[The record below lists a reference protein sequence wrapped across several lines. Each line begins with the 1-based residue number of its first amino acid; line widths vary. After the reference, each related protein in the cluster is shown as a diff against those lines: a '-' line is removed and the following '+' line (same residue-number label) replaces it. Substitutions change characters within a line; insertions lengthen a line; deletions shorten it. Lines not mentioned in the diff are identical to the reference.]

1 MTIHSSHHRSL
12 YTLLSGIQDFSYV
25 IAIPEQKYA
34 IREKEGF
41 SMKNKKKLLSVLLVF
56 VMTVSVFHG
65 YAAKAADTVKVT
77 LRLEQDNQTLVTPV
91 EVTLTDEDKKDYG
104 IGLSTETLTPLH
116 ALAKYLTEKKGATTE
131 TMKNYIM
138 ASTSQYGLY
147 VTGIN
152 IDGKS
157 DGSASSDALDGVNWL
172 YAVNNTDPGVG
183 MGSYSLKNNDAVTIY
198 GLWGGG
204 TWPNNVETNYS
215 YFENNTVNTTVSSKT
230 TVSLKGV
237 GYDENY
243 SPIVKAISNATVV
256 AAKYENET
264 STATTGNAVTLAQ
277 TDDNGVATLSF
288 DKAGTY
294 VLSAYRLDS
303 DGKHSN
309 ISRPYAIVKVLA
321 AVTTPTA
328 TPTVTPTATPTVTPT
343 ATPTVTPTAT
353 PTVTPT
359 ATPTVTPTATP
370 TVTPTAT
377 PTVTPT
383 ATPTVT
389 PTATPTVTPT
399 ATPTVTPTA
408 TPAGDSLGKPVPTKT
423 PTATPTPASDDKGI
437 KKVAKTPTKVKVVV
451 KKSKKKKKSVTVSWK
466 KAANAKGYRIAL
478 SKKKNGKYKKVTDT
492 KKTKYTF
499 KKTKGTY
506 YVKLTAY
513 VVKSDKA
520 TFSKATK
527 PVKFKVK

>member
-1 MTIHSSHHRSL
+1 
-12 YTLLSGIQDFSYV
+12 
-25 IAIPEQKYA
+25 
-34 IREKEGF
+34 
-41 SMKNKKKLLSVLLVF
+41 MKNKKKLLSVLLVF

-77 LRLEQDNQTLVTPV
+77 LRLEQDNKTLVTPV
-91 EVTLTDEDKKDYG
+91 EVTLTDADKKDYG
-104 IGLSTETLTPLH
+104 IGLSTKTLTPLH

-138 ASTSQYGLY
+138 ASTSQYGLF
-147 VTGIN
+147 VNGIS
-152 IDGKS
+152 IDGNS
-157 DGSASSDALDGVNWL
+157 DGSASSDALDGVNWG

-183 MGSYSLKNNDAVTIY
+183 MSSYSLKNNDAVTIY

-215 YFENNTVNTTVSSKT
+215 YFENDTVSTTVSGKA
-230 TVSLKGV
+230 TVTLKGL
-237 GYDENY
+237 GYDKNFVA
-243 SPIVKAISNATVV
+243 SIVKPISKATVV
-256 AAKYENET
+256 AAKYENEA
-264 STATTGNAVTLAQ
+264 STATKDTAVATAQ

-309 ISRPYAIVKVLA
+309 ISRPYGIVKVLA

-328 TPTVTPTATPTVTPT
+328 APTVTPTAAPI
-343 ATPTVTPTAT
+343 
-353 PTVTPT
+353 
-359 ATPTVTPTATP
+359 
-370 TVTPTAT
+370 
-377 PTVTPT
+377 
-383 ATPTVT
+383 
-389 PTATPTVTPT
+389 VTPT

-437 KKVAKTPTKVKVVV
+437 KKVAKKPTKVKVVV

>member
-1 MTIHSSHHRSL
+1 
-12 YTLLSGIQDFSYV
+12 
-25 IAIPEQKYA
+25 
-34 IREKEGF
+34 
-41 SMKNKKKLLSVLLVF
+41 MKNKKKLLSVLLVF

-77 LRLEQDNQTLVTPV
+77 LRLEQDNKTLVTPV

-138 ASTSQYGLY
+138 ASKSQYGLY
-147 VTGIN
+147 VTGIS

-157 DGSASSDALDGVNWL
+157 DGSASSDALDGVNWG

-215 YFENNTVNTTVSSKT
+215 YFENSTLNTTVSNKT

-243 SPIVKAISNATVV
+243 TPIVKSISNATVV
-256 AAKYENET
+256 AAKYENEA
-264 STATTGNAVTLAQ
+264 STATKDTAVATAQ

-309 ISRPYAIVKVLA
+309 ISRPYRIVKVLA
-321 AVTTPTA
+321 AVTAPTA
-328 TPTVTPTATPTVTPT
+328 TPTVTPTAAPTVTPT
-343 ATPTVTPTAT
+343 T
-353 PTVTPT
+353 
-359 ATPTVTPTATP
+359 
-370 TVTPTAT
+370 
-377 PTVTPT
+377 
-383 ATPTVT
+383 
-389 PTATPTVTPT
+389 
-399 ATPTVTPTA
+399 

-437 KKVAKTPTKVKVVV
+437 KKVAKKPTKVKVVV

>member
-1 MTIHSSHHRSL
+1 
-12 YTLLSGIQDFSYV
+12 
-25 IAIPEQKYA
+25 
-34 IREKEGF
+34 
-41 SMKNKKKLLSVLLVF
+41 MKNKKKLLSVLLVF
-56 VMTVSVFHG
+56 VMTISVFHG

-77 LRLEQDNQTLVTPV
+77 LRLEQDNKTLVTPV

-131 TMKNYIM
+131 TMKNYIT
-138 ASTSQYGLY
+138 ASKSQYGLY
-147 VTGIN
+147 VTGIS

-157 DGSASSDALDGVNWL
+157 DGSASSDALDGVNWG

-215 YFENNTVNTTVSSKT
+215 YFENSTVNTTVSNKT

-243 SPIVKAISNATVV
+243 NPIVKSISNATVV
-256 AAKYENET
+256 AAKYENEA
-264 STATTGNAVTLAQ
+264 STATTGNAVSLVQ
-277 TDDNGVATLSF
+277 TDENGTATLSF

-321 AVTTPTA
+321 AVTAPTATPTA
-328 TPTVTPTATPTVTPT
+328 TPTAAPTATPTATPV
-343 ATPTVTPTAT
+343 PTVTPA
-353 PTVTPT
+353 P
-359 ATPTVTPTATP
+359 
-370 TVTPTAT
+370 
-377 PTVTPT
+377 
-383 ATPTVT
+383 
-389 PTATPTVTPT
+389 
-399 ATPTVTPTA
+399 
-408 TPAGDSLGKPVPTKT
+408 
-423 PTATPTPASDDKGI
+423 PTPASDDKGI

-466 KAANAKGYRIAL
+466 KAANAKGYRITL

>member
-1 MTIHSSHHRSL
+1 
-12 YTLLSGIQDFSYV
+12 
-25 IAIPEQKYA
+25 
-34 IREKEGF
+34 
-41 SMKNKKKLLSVLLVF
+41 MKNKKKLLSVLLVF

-77 LRLEQDNQTLVTPV
+77 LRLEQDNKTLVTPV

-104 IGLSTETLTPLH
+104 IDLSTETLTPLH

-138 ASTSQYGLY
+138 ASKSQYGLY
-147 VTGIN
+147 VTGIS

-157 DGSASSDALDGVNWL
+157 DGSASSDGLDGVNWM
-172 YAVNNTDPGVG
+172 YTVNNTDPGVG

-215 YFENNTVNTTVSSKT
+215 YFENSTLNTTVSNKT

-237 GYDENY
+237 GHDESYN
-243 SPIVKAISNATVV
+243 PIVKSISKATVV

-321 AVTTPTA
+321 AVT
-328 TPTVTPTATPTVTPT
+328 
-343 ATPTVTPTAT
+343 
-353 PTVTPT
+353 
-359 ATPTVTPTATP
+359 
-370 TVTPTAT
+370 
-377 PTVTPT
+377 
-383 ATPTVT
+383 T

>member
-1 MTIHSSHHRSL
+1 
-12 YTLLSGIQDFSYV
+12 
-25 IAIPEQKYA
+25 
-34 IREKEGF
+34 
-41 SMKNKKKLLSVLLVF
+41 MKNKKKLLSVLLVF
-56 VMTVSVFHG
+56 VMTISVFHG

-77 LRLEQDNQTLVTPV
+77 LRLEQDNKTLVTPV

-138 ASTSQYGLY
+138 ASKSQYGLY
-147 VTGIN
+147 VTGIS

-157 DGSASSDALDGVNWL
+157 DGSASSDALDGVNWG

-215 YFENNTVNTTVSSKT
+215 YFENDTVSTTVSGKA
-230 TVSLKGV
+230 TVTLKGL
-237 GYDENY
+237 GYDKNFVA
-243 SPIVKAISNATVV
+243 SIVKPISNATVV
-256 AAKYENET
+256 AAKYENEA
-264 STATTGNAVTLAQ
+264 STATTGNAVSLVQ
-277 TDDNGVATLSF
+277 TDENGTATLSF

-309 ISRPYAIVKVLA
+309 ISRPYGIVKVLA
-321 AVTTPTA
+321 AVTAPTATPTATPTAAPTA
-328 TPTVTPTATPTVTPT
+328 TPTVTPVPTVTP
-343 ATPTVTPTAT
+343 AP
-353 PTVTPT
+353 
-359 ATPTVTPTATP
+359 
-370 TVTPTAT
+370 
-377 PTVTPT
+377 
-383 ATPTVT
+383 
-389 PTATPTVTPT
+389 
-399 ATPTVTPTA
+399 
-408 TPAGDSLGKPVPTKT
+408 
-423 PTATPTPASDDKGI
+423 PTPASDDKGI

-466 KAANAKGYRIAL
+466 KAANTKGYRIAL

>member
-1 MTIHSSHHRSL
+1 
-12 YTLLSGIQDFSYV
+12 
-25 IAIPEQKYA
+25 
-34 IREKEGF
+34 
-41 SMKNKKKLLSVLLVF
+41 MKNKKKLLSVLLVF

-65 YAAKAADTVKVT
+65 YVAKAADTVKVT
-77 LRLEQDNQTLVTPV
+77 LRLEQDNKTLVTPV

-104 IGLSTETLTPLH
+104 IDLSTETLTPLH

-138 ASTSQYGLY
+138 ASKSQYGLY
-147 VTGIN
+147 VTGIS

-157 DGSASSDALDGVNWL
+157 DGSASSDGLDGVNWM
-172 YAVNNTDPGVG
+172 YTVNNTDPGVG

-215 YFENNTVNTTVSSKT
+215 YFENSTVTTTVSNKT

-243 SPIVKAISNATVV
+243 NPIVKSISNATVV
-256 AAKYENET
+256 AAKYENEA

-321 AVTTPTA
+321 AVTAPTA
-328 TPTVTPTATPTVTPT
+328 TPTVTPTA
-343 ATPTVTPTAT
+343 A
-353 PTVTPT
+353 
-359 ATPTVTPTATP
+359 
-370 TVTPTAT
+370 
-377 PTVTPT
+377 
-383 ATPTVT
+383 
-389 PTATPTVTPT
+389 
-399 ATPTVTPTA
+399 
-408 TPAGDSLGKPVPTKT
+408 PAGDSLGKPVPTKT

>member
-1 MTIHSSHHRSL
+1 
-12 YTLLSGIQDFSYV
+12 
-25 IAIPEQKYA
+25 
-34 IREKEGF
+34 
-41 SMKNKKKLLSVLLVF
+41 MKNKKKLLSVLLVF

-77 LRLEQDNQTLVTPV
+77 LRLEQDNKTLVTPV

-157 DGSASSDALDGVNWL
+157 DGSASSDALDGVNWG

-215 YFENNTVNTTVSSKT
+215 YFENSTLNTTVSNKT

-243 SPIVKAISNATVV
+243 TPIVKSISNATVV
-256 AAKYENET
+256 AAKYENEA
-264 STATTGNAVTLAQ
+264 STATKDTAVATAQ

-309 ISRPYAIVKVLA
+309 ISRPYGIVKVLA
-321 AVTTPTA
+321 AVPAPTA
-328 TPTVTPTATPTVTPT
+328 TPTVTPTAAPTVTPT
-343 ATPTVTPTAT
+343 T
-353 PTVTPT
+353 
-359 ATPTVTPTATP
+359 
-370 TVTPTAT
+370 
-377 PTVTPT
+377 
-383 ATPTVT
+383 
-389 PTATPTVTPT
+389 
-399 ATPTVTPTA
+399 
-408 TPAGDSLGKPVPTKT
+408 TPAGDSLGKPVPTKP

-437 KKVAKTPTKVKVVV
+437 KKVAKKPTKVKVVV

>member
-1 MTIHSSHHRSL
+1 
-12 YTLLSGIQDFSYV
+12 
-25 IAIPEQKYA
+25 
-34 IREKEGF
+34 
-41 SMKNKKKLLSVLLVF
+41 
-56 VMTVSVFHG
+56 
-65 YAAKAADTVKVT
+65 
-77 LRLEQDNQTLVTPV
+77 
-91 EVTLTDEDKKDYG
+91 
-104 IGLSTETLTPLH
+104 
-116 ALAKYLTEKKGATTE
+116 
-131 TMKNYIM
+131 MKNYIM
-138 ASTSQYGLY
+138 ASTSQYGLF
-147 VTGIN
+147 VNGIS
-152 IDGKS
+152 IDGNS
-157 DGSASSDALDGVNWL
+157 DGSASSDALDGVNWG

-215 YFENNTVNTTVSSKT
+215 YFENSTLNTTVSNKT

-237 GYDENY
+237 GHDESYN
-243 SPIVKAISNATVV
+243 PIVKSISKATVV

-321 AVTTPTA
+321 AVT
-328 TPTVTPTATPTVTPT
+328 
-343 ATPTVTPTAT
+343 
-353 PTVTPT
+353 
-359 ATPTVTPTATP
+359 
-370 TVTPTAT
+370 
-377 PTVTPT
+377 
-383 ATPTVT
+383 T

>member
-1 MTIHSSHHRSL
+1 
-12 YTLLSGIQDFSYV
+12 
-25 IAIPEQKYA
+25 
-34 IREKEGF
+34 
-41 SMKNKKKLLSVLLVF
+41 MKNKKKLLSVLLVF
-56 VMTVSVFHG
+56 VMTISVFHG

-77 LRLEQDNQTLVTPV
+77 LRLEQDNKTLVTPV

-131 TMKNYIM
+131 TMKNYIT
-138 ASTSQYGLY
+138 ASKSQYGLY
-147 VTGIN
+147 VTGIS

-157 DGSASSDALDGVNWL
+157 DGSASSDALDGVNWG

-215 YFENNTVNTTVSSKT
+215 YFENSTVNTTVSNKT

-243 SPIVKAISNATVV
+243 NPIVKSISNATVV
-256 AAKYENET
+256 AAKYENEA
-264 STATTGNAVTLAQ
+264 STATTGNAVSLVQ
-277 TDDNGVATLSF
+277 TDENGTATLSF

-321 AVTTPTA
+321 AVTAPTATPTA
-328 TPTVTPTATPTVTPT
+328 TPTAAPTATPTATPV
-343 ATPTVTPTAT
+343 PTVTPA
-353 PTVTPT
+353 P
-359 ATPTVTPTATP
+359 
-370 TVTPTAT
+370 
-377 PTVTPT
+377 
-383 ATPTVT
+383 
-389 PTATPTVTPT
+389 
-399 ATPTVTPTA
+399 
-408 TPAGDSLGKPVPTKT
+408 
-423 PTATPTPASDDKGI
+423 PTPASDDKGI

-466 KAANAKGYRIAL
+466 KAASAKGYRIAL

>member
-1 MTIHSSHHRSL
+1 L
-12 YTLLSGIQDFSYV
+12 YTLFSGIQDFSYV

-77 LRLEQDNQTLVTPV
+77 LRLEQDNKTLVTPV

-104 IGLSTETLTPLH
+104 IDLSTETLTPLH

-138 ASTSQYGLY
+138 ASKSQYGLY
-147 VTGIN
+147 VTGIS

-157 DGSASSDALDGVNWL
+157 DGSASSDALDGVNWG

-215 YFENNTVNTTVSSKT
+215 YFENSTLNTTVSNKT

-243 SPIVKAISNATVV
+243 NPIVKSISNATVV
-256 AAKYENET
+256 AAKYENEA
-264 STATTGNAVTLAQ
+264 STATTGNAVSLVQ
-277 TDDNGVATLSF
+277 TDENGVATLSF

-309 ISRPYAIVKVLA
+309 ISRPYGIVNVLA
-321 AVTTPTA
+321 AVTA
-328 TPTVTPTATPTVTPT
+328 
-343 ATPTVTPTAT
+343 
-353 PTVTPT
+353 
-359 ATPTVTPTATP
+359 
-370 TVTPTAT
+370 
-377 PTVTPT
+377 
-383 ATPTVT
+383 

-437 KKVAKTPTKVKVVV
+437 KKVAKKPTKVKVVV

>member
-1 MTIHSSHHRSL
+1 L
-12 YTLLSGIQDFSYV
+12 YALFSGIQDFSYV

-41 SMKNKKKLLSVLLVF
+41 SMKNKKKLLSVLLIF

-77 LRLEQDNQTLVTPV
+77 LRLEQDNKTLVTPV

-131 TMKNYIM
+131 TMKNYIT
-138 ASTSQYGLY
+138 ASESQYGLY

-157 DGSASSDALDGVNWL
+157 DGSASSDGLDGVNWG

-215 YFENNTVNTTVSSKT
+215 YFENSTLNTTVSKKT

-243 SPIVKAISNATVV
+243 NPIVKSISNATVV
-256 AAKYENET
+256 AAKYENEA
-264 STATTGNAVTLAQ
+264 STATTGNAVSLVQ
-277 TDDNGVATLSF
+277 TDENGTATLSF

-303 DGKHSN
+303 DDKHSN
-309 ISRPYAIVKVLA
+309 ISRPYGIVKVLA
-321 AVTTPTA
+321 AVTAPTA

-343 ATPTVTPTAT
+343 AAPTVTPTAA

-359 ATPTVTPTATP
+359 AA
-370 TVTPTAT
+370 
-377 PTVTPT
+377 
-383 ATPTVT
+383 
-389 PTATPTVTPT
+389 PTVTPT

>member
-12 YTLLSGIQDFSYV
+12 YALFSGIQDFSYV

-77 LRLEQDNQTLVTPV
+77 LRLEQDNKTLVTPV

-104 IGLSTETLTPLH
+104 IDLSTETLTPLH

-138 ASTSQYGLY
+138 ASKSQYGLY
-147 VTGIN
+147 VTGIS

-157 DGSASSDALDGVNWL
+157 DGSASSDALDGVNWG

-215 YFENNTVNTTVSSKT
+215 YFENSTLNTTVSNKT

-243 SPIVKAISNATVV
+243 TPIVKSISNATVV
-256 AAKYENET
+256 AAKYENEA
-264 STATTGNAVTLAQ
+264 STATKDTAVATAQ

-303 DGKHSN
+303 DGKHYN
-309 ISRPYAIVKVLA
+309 ISRPYGIVKVLA

-328 TPTVTPTATPTVTPT
+328 TPTVTPTA
-343 ATPTVTPTAT
+343 A
-353 PTVTPT
+353 
-359 ATPTVTPTATP
+359 
-370 TVTPTAT
+370 
-377 PTVTPT
+377 
-383 ATPTVT
+383 
-389 PTATPTVTPT
+389 
-399 ATPTVTPTA
+399 PTVTPTA

>member
-1 MTIHSSHHRSL
+1 
-12 YTLLSGIQDFSYV
+12 
-25 IAIPEQKYA
+25 
-34 IREKEGF
+34 
-41 SMKNKKKLLSVLLVF
+41 MKNKKKLLSVLLVF

-77 LRLEQDNQTLVTPV
+77 LRLEQDNKTLVTPV

-138 ASTSQYGLY
+138 ASKSQYGLY
-147 VTGIN
+147 VTGIS

-157 DGSASSDALDGVNWL
+157 DGSASSDALDGVNWG

-215 YFENNTVNTTVSSKT
+215 YFENSTLNTTVSNKT

-243 SPIVKAISNATVV
+243 TPIVKSISNAAVV
-256 AAKYENET
+256 AAKYENEA
-264 STATTGNAVTLAQ
+264 STATKDTAVATAQ

-309 ISRPYAIVKVLA
+309 ISRPYGIVKVLA
-321 AVTTPTA
+321 AVTAPTA
-328 TPTVTPTATPTVTPT
+328 TPTVTPTAAPTVTPT
-343 ATPTVTPTAT
+343 T
-353 PTVTPT
+353 
-359 ATPTVTPTATP
+359 
-370 TVTPTAT
+370 
-377 PTVTPT
+377 
-383 ATPTVT
+383 
-389 PTATPTVTPT
+389 
-399 ATPTVTPTA
+399 

-437 KKVAKTPTKVKVVV
+437 KKVAKKPTKVKVVV

>member
-1 MTIHSSHHRSL
+1 
-12 YTLLSGIQDFSYV
+12 
-25 IAIPEQKYA
+25 
-34 IREKEGF
+34 
-41 SMKNKKKLLSVLLVF
+41 MKNKKKLLSVLLVF
-56 VMTVSVFHG
+56 VMTISVFHG

-77 LRLEQDNQTLVTPV
+77 LRLEQDNKTLVTPV

-131 TMKNYIM
+131 TMKNYIT
-138 ASTSQYGLY
+138 ASESQYGLY

-157 DGSASSDALDGVNWL
+157 DGSASSDGLDGVNWG

-215 YFENNTVNTTVSSKT
+215 YFENDTVSTTVSGKA
-230 TVSLKGV
+230 TVTLKGL
-237 GYDENY
+237 GYDKNFVA
-243 SPIVKAISNATVV
+243 SIVKPISNATVV
-256 AAKYENET
+256 AAKYENEA
-264 STATTGNAVTLAQ
+264 STATTGNAVSLVQ
-277 TDDNGVATLSF
+277 TDENGTATLSF

-309 ISRPYAIVKVLA
+309 ISRPYGIVKVLA
-321 AVTTPTA
+321 AVTAPTATPTATPTAAPTA
-328 TPTVTPTATPTVTPT
+328 TPTVTPVPTVTP
-343 ATPTVTPTAT
+343 AP
-353 PTVTPT
+353 
-359 ATPTVTPTATP
+359 
-370 TVTPTAT
+370 
-377 PTVTPT
+377 
-383 ATPTVT
+383 
-389 PTATPTVTPT
+389 
-399 ATPTVTPTA
+399 
-408 TPAGDSLGKPVPTKT
+408 
-423 PTATPTPASDDKGI
+423 PTPASDDKGI

>member
-1 MTIHSSHHRSL
+1 LTIHSSHHRSL
-12 YTLLSGIQDFSYV
+12 YALFSGIQDFSYV

-41 SMKNKKKLLSVLLVF
+41 SMKNKKKLLSVLLIF

-77 LRLEQDNQTLVTPV
+77 LRLEQDNKTLVTPV

-131 TMKNYIM
+131 TMKNYIT
-138 ASTSQYGLY
+138 ASESQYGLY

-157 DGSASSDALDGVNWL
+157 DGSASSDGLDGVNWG

-215 YFENNTVNTTVSSKT
+215 YFENSTLNTTVSKKT

-243 SPIVKAISNATVV
+243 NPIVKSISNATVV
-256 AAKYENET
+256 AAKYENEA
-264 STATTGNAVTLAQ
+264 STATTGNAVSLVQ
-277 TDDNGVATLSF
+277 TDENGTATLSF

-303 DGKHSN
+303 DDKHSN
-309 ISRPYAIVKVLA
+309 ISRPYGIVKVLA
-321 AVTTPTA
+321 AVTAPTA

-343 ATPTVTPTAT
+343 AAPTVTPTAA

-359 ATPTVTPTATP
+359 AA
-370 TVTPTAT
+370 
-377 PTVTPT
+377 
-383 ATPTVT
+383 
-389 PTATPTVTPT
+389 PTVTPT

>member
-12 YTLLSGIQDFSYV
+12 YALFSGIQDFSYV

-65 YAAKAADTVKVT
+65 YAAKAADAVKVT
-77 LRLEQDNQTLVTPV
+77 LRLEQDNKTLVTPV

-116 ALAKYLTEKKGATTE
+116 ALAKYLTEKKGTTTE

-138 ASTSQYGLY
+138 ASESQYGLY
-147 VTGIN
+147 VNGIS

-157 DGSASSDALDGVNWL
+157 DGSASSDALDGVNWM
-172 YAVNNTDPGVG
+172 YTVNNTDTGVG

-215 YFENNTVNTTVSSKT
+215 YFENSTLNTTVSNKT

-243 SPIVKAISNATVV
+243 TPIVKSISNATVV
-256 AAKYENET
+256 AAKYENEA
-264 STATTGNAVTLAQ
+264 STATKDTAVATAQ

-309 ISRPYAIVKVLA
+309 ISRPYGIVKVLA
-321 AVTTPTA
+321 AVTA
-328 TPTVTPTATPTVTPT
+328 
-343 ATPTVTPTAT
+343 
-353 PTVTPT
+353 
-359 ATPTVTPTATP
+359 
-370 TVTPTAT
+370 
-377 PTVTPT
+377 
-383 ATPTVT
+383 
-389 PTATPTVTPT
+389 PT

-437 KKVAKTPTKVKVVV
+437 KKVAKKPTKVKVVV

>member
-12 YTLLSGIQDFSYV
+12 YALFSGIQDFSYV

-41 SMKNKKKLLSVLLVF
+41 SMKNKKKLLSVLLIF

-77 LRLEQDNQTLVTPV
+77 LRLEQDNKTLVTPV

-131 TMKNYIM
+131 TMKNYIT
-138 ASTSQYGLY
+138 ASESQYGLY

-157 DGSASSDALDGVNWL
+157 DGSASSDGLDGVNWG

-215 YFENNTVNTTVSSKT
+215 YFENSTLNTTVSKKT

-243 SPIVKAISNATVV
+243 NPIVKSISNATVV
-256 AAKYENET
+256 AAKYENEA
-264 STATTGNAVTLAQ
+264 STATTGNAVSLVQ
-277 TDDNGVATLSF
+277 TDENGTATLSF

-303 DGKHSN
+303 DDKHSN
-309 ISRPYAIVKVLA
+309 ISRPYGIVKVLA
-321 AVTTPTA
+321 AVTAPTA

-343 ATPTVTPTAT
+343 AAPTVTPTTAPTVTPTA
-353 PTVTPT
+353 
-359 ATPTVTPTATP
+359 A
-370 TVTPTAT
+370 
-377 PTVTPT
+377 
-383 ATPTVT
+383 
-389 PTATPTVTPT
+389 PTVTPT

>member
-1 MTIHSSHHRSL
+1 
-12 YTLLSGIQDFSYV
+12 
-25 IAIPEQKYA
+25 
-34 IREKEGF
+34 
-41 SMKNKKKLLSVLLVF
+41 MKNKKKLLSVLLVF

-65 YAAKAADTVKVT
+65 YAAKAADTVKET
-77 LRLEQDNQTLVTPV
+77 LRLEQDNKTLVTPV

-138 ASTSQYGLY
+138 ASESQYGLY
-147 VTGIN
+147 VNGIS

-157 DGSASSDALDGVNWL
+157 DGSASSDALDGVNWM
-172 YAVNNTDPGVG
+172 YTVNNTDTGVG

-215 YFENNTVNTTVSSKT
+215 YFENSTLNTTVSNKT

-243 SPIVKAISNATVV
+243 TPIVKSISNATVV
-256 AAKYENET
+256 AAKYENEA
-264 STATTGNAVTLAQ
+264 STATKDTAVATAL
-277 TDDNGVATLSF
+277 TDDYGVATLSF

-309 ISRPYAIVKVLA
+309 ISRPYGIVKVLA
-321 AVTTPTA
+321 AVTAPTA
-328 TPTVTPTATPTVTPT
+328 TPTVTPTAAPTATPT
-343 ATPTVTPTAT
+343 ATPV
-353 PTVTPT
+353 PTVTP
-359 ATPTVTPTATP
+359 AP
-370 TVTPTAT
+370 
-377 PTVTPT
+377 
-383 ATPTVT
+383 
-389 PTATPTVTPT
+389 
-399 ATPTVTPTA
+399 
-408 TPAGDSLGKPVPTKT
+408 
-423 PTATPTPASDDKGI
+423 PTPASDDKGI
-437 KKVAKTPTKVKVVV
+437 KKVAKKPTKVKVVV

>member
-12 YTLLSGIQDFSYV
+12 YALFSGIQDFSYV

-77 LRLEQDNQTLVTPV
+77 LRLEQDNKTLVTPV

-104 IGLSTETLTPLH
+104 IDLSTETLTPLH

-138 ASTSQYGLY
+138 ASKSQYGLY
-147 VTGIN
+147 VTGIS

-157 DGSASSDALDGVNWL
+157 DGSASSDALDGVNWM
-172 YAVNNTDPGVG
+172 YTVNNTDPGVG

-215 YFENNTVNTTVSSKT
+215 YFENSTVTTTVSNKT

-243 SPIVKAISNATVV
+243 NPIVKSISNATVV
-256 AAKYENET
+256 AAKYENEA

-321 AVTTPTA
+321 AVT
-328 TPTVTPTATPTVTPT
+328 
-343 ATPTVTPTAT
+343 
-353 PTVTPT
+353 
-359 ATPTVTPTATP
+359 TPTATP

>member
-1 MTIHSSHHRSL
+1 
-12 YTLLSGIQDFSYV
+12 
-25 IAIPEQKYA
+25 
-34 IREKEGF
+34 
-41 SMKNKKKLLSVLLVF
+41 MKNKKKLLSVLLVF

-77 LRLEQDNQTLVTPV
+77 LRLEQDNKTLVTPV
-91 EVTLTDEDKKDYG
+91 EVTLTDADKKDYG
-104 IGLSTETLTPLH
+104 IGLSTKTLTPLH

-138 ASTSQYGLY
+138 ASTSQYGLF
-147 VTGIN
+147 VNGIS
-152 IDGKS
+152 IDGNS
-157 DGSASSDALDGVNWL
+157 DGSASSDALDGVNWG

-215 YFENNTVNTTVSSKT
+215 YFENSTLNTTVSNKT

-237 GYDENY
+237 GHDESYN
-243 SPIVKAISNATVV
+243 PIVKSISKATVV

-321 AVTTPTA
+321 AVT
-328 TPTVTPTATPTVTPT
+328 
-343 ATPTVTPTAT
+343 
-353 PTVTPT
+353 
-359 ATPTVTPTATP
+359 
-370 TVTPTAT
+370 
-377 PTVTPT
+377 TPT

-513 VVKSDKA
+513 VVKSNKA

>member
-12 YTLLSGIQDFSYV
+12 YALFSGIQDFSYV

-77 LRLEQDNQTLVTPV
+77 LRLEQDNKTLVTPV
-91 EVTLTDEDKKDYG
+91 EVTLTDADKKDYG
-104 IGLSTETLTPLH
+104 IGLSTKTLTPLH

-138 ASTSQYGLY
+138 ASTSQYGLF
-147 VTGIN
+147 VNGIS
-152 IDGKS
+152 IDGNS
-157 DGSASSDALDGVNWL
+157 DGSASSDALDGVNWG

-215 YFENNTVNTTVSSKT
+215 YFENSTLNTTVSNKT

-237 GYDENY
+237 GHDKSYN
-243 SPIVKAISNATVV
+243 PIVKSISNATVV
-256 AAKYENET
+256 AAKYENEA
-264 STATTGNAVTLAQ
+264 STATTGNAVSLVQ
-277 TDDNGVATLSF
+277 TDENGTATLSF

-309 ISRPYAIVKVLA
+309 ISRPYGIVNVLA
-321 AVTTPTA
+321 AVTAPTATPTVTPTA
-328 TPTVTPTATPTVTPT
+328 APTVTPTATPTVTPT
-343 ATPTVTPTAT
+343 T
-353 PTVTPT
+353 
-359 ATPTVTPTATP
+359 
-370 TVTPTAT
+370 
-377 PTVTPT
+377 
-383 ATPTVT
+383 
-389 PTATPTVTPT
+389 TPTVTPT

-437 KKVAKTPTKVKVVV
+437 KKVAKKPTKVKVVV

-499 KKTKGTY
+499 KKTKGMY

>member
-1 MTIHSSHHRSL
+1 L
-12 YTLLSGIQDFSYV
+12 YTLFSGIQDFSYV

-359 ATPTVTPTATP
+359 ATP
-370 TVTPTAT
+370 
-377 PTVTPT
+377 
-383 ATPTVT
+383 
-389 PTATPTVTPT
+389 
-399 ATPTVTPTA
+399 
-408 TPAGDSLGKPVPTKT
+408 AGDSLGKPVPTKT

>member
-12 YTLLSGIQDFSYV
+12 YALFSGIQDFSYV

-77 LRLEQDNQTLVTPV
+77 LRLEQDNKTLVTPV
-91 EVTLTDEDKKDYG
+91 EVTLTDADKKDYG
-104 IGLSTETLTPLH
+104 IGLSTKTLTPLH

-138 ASTSQYGLY
+138 ASTSQYGLF
-147 VTGIN
+147 VNGIS
-152 IDGKS
+152 IDGNS
-157 DGSASSDALDGVNWL
+157 DGSASSDALDGVNWG

-183 MGSYSLKNNDAVTIY
+183 MSSYSLKNNDAVTIY

-215 YFENNTVNTTVSSKT
+215 YFENDTVSTTVSGKA
-230 TVSLKGV
+230 TVTLKGL
-237 GYDENY
+237 GYDKNFVA
-243 SPIVKAISNATVV
+243 SIVKPISKATVV
-256 AAKYENET
+256 ATKYENEA
-264 STATTGNAVTLAQ
+264 STATKDTAVATAQ

-309 ISRPYAIVKVLA
+309 ISRPYGIVKVLA

-328 TPTVTPTATPTVTPT
+328 APTVTPTAAPTVTPT
-343 ATPTVTPTAT
+343 AAPI
-353 PTVTPT
+353 
-359 ATPTVTPTATP
+359 
-370 TVTPTAT
+370 
-377 PTVTPT
+377 
-383 ATPTVT
+383 
-389 PTATPTVTPT
+389 
-399 ATPTVTPTA
+399 VTPTA

-423 PTATPTPASDDKGI
+423 PTATPPPASDDKGI

>member
-1 MTIHSSHHRSL
+1 LTIHSSHHRSL
-12 YTLLSGIQDFSYV
+12 YTLFSGIQDFSYV

-77 LRLEQDNQTLVTPV
+77 LRLEQDNKTLVTPV
-91 EVTLTDEDKKDYG
+91 EVTLTDADKKDYG
-104 IGLSTETLTPLH
+104 IGLSTKTLTPLH

-138 ASTSQYGLY
+138 ASTSQYGLF
-147 VTGIN
+147 VNGIS
-152 IDGKS
+152 IDGNS
-157 DGSASSDALDGVNWL
+157 DGSASSDALDGVNWG

-215 YFENNTVNTTVSSKT
+215 YFENSTLNTTVSNKT

-237 GYDENY
+237 GHDKSYN
-243 SPIVKAISNATVV
+243 PIVKSISNATVV
-256 AAKYENET
+256 AAKYENEA
-264 STATTGNAVTLAQ
+264 STATTGNAVSLVQ
-277 TDDNGVATLSF
+277 TDENGTATLSF

-309 ISRPYAIVKVLA
+309 ISRPYGIVNVLA
-321 AVTTPTA
+321 AVTAPTATPTVTPTA
-328 TPTVTPTATPTVTPT
+328 APTVTPTAAPTVTPTATPTVTPT
-343 ATPTVTPTAT
+343 T
-353 PTVTPT
+353 
-359 ATPTVTPTATP
+359 
-370 TVTPTAT
+370 
-377 PTVTPT
+377 
-383 ATPTVT
+383 
-389 PTATPTVTPT
+389 TPTVTPT

-437 KKVAKTPTKVKVVV
+437 KKVAKKPTKVKVVV

>member
-12 YTLLSGIQDFSYV
+12 YALFSGIQDFSYV

-65 YAAKAADTVKVT
+65 YAAKAADAVKVT
-77 LRLEQDNQTLVTPV
+77 LRLEQDNKTLVTPV

-131 TMKNYIM
+131 TMKNYIT
-138 ASTSQYGLY
+138 ASESQYGLY

-157 DGSASSDALDGVNWL
+157 DGSASSDGLDGVNWG

-215 YFENNTVNTTVSSKT
+215 YFENSTLNTTVSKKT

-243 SPIVKAISNATVV
+243 NPIVKSISNATVV
-256 AAKYENET
+256 AAKYENEA

-321 AVTTPTA
+321 AVT
-328 TPTVTPTATPTVTPT
+328 
-343 ATPTVTPTAT
+343 
-353 PTVTPT
+353 
-359 ATPTVTPTATP
+359 
-370 TVTPTAT
+370 TPTAT

>member
-1 MTIHSSHHRSL
+1 
-12 YTLLSGIQDFSYV
+12 
-25 IAIPEQKYA
+25 
-34 IREKEGF
+34 
-41 SMKNKKKLLSVLLVF
+41 MKNKKKLLSVLLVF

-77 LRLEQDNQTLVTPV
+77 LRLEQDNKTLVTPV

-104 IGLSTETLTPLH
+104 IDLSTETLTPLH

-138 ASTSQYGLY
+138 ASKSQYGLY
-147 VTGIN
+147 VTGIS

-157 DGSASSDALDGVNWL
+157 DGSASSDALDGVNWG

-215 YFENNTVNTTVSSKT
+215 YFENSTLNTTVSNKT

-243 SPIVKAISNATVV
+243 NPIVKSISNATVV
-256 AAKYENET
+256 AAKYENEA
-264 STATTGNAVTLAQ
+264 STATTGNAVSLVQ
-277 TDDNGVATLSF
+277 TDENGVATLSF

-309 ISRPYAIVKVLA
+309 ISRPYGIVNVLA
-321 AVTTPTA
+321 AVTA
-328 TPTVTPTATPTVTPT
+328 
-343 ATPTVTPTAT
+343 
-353 PTVTPT
+353 
-359 ATPTVTPTATP
+359 
-370 TVTPTAT
+370 
-377 PTVTPT
+377 
-383 ATPTVT
+383 
-389 PTATPTVTPT
+389 PT

-437 KKVAKTPTKVKVVV
+437 KKVAKKPTKVKVVV

>member
-12 YTLLSGIQDFSYV
+12 YALFSGIQDFSYV

-77 LRLEQDNQTLVTPV
+77 LRLEQDNKTLVTPV

-157 DGSASSDALDGVNWL
+157 DGSASSDALDGVNWG
-172 YAVNNTDPGVG
+172 YADNNTDPGVG
-183 MGSYSLKNNDAVTIY
+183 MGAYSLKNNDAVTIY

-215 YFENNTVNTTVSSKT
+215 YFENSTLNTTISSKT

-243 SPIVKAISNATVV
+243 NRLLSQLVKQ
-256 AAKYENET
+256 
-264 STATTGNAVTLAQ
+264 L
-277 TDDNGVATLSF
+277 L
-288 DKAGTY
+288 
-294 VLSAYRLDS
+294 
-303 DGKHSN
+303 
-309 ISRPYAIVKVLA
+309 
-321 AVTTPTA
+321 
-328 TPTVTPTATPTVTPT
+328 
-343 ATPTVTPTAT
+343 
-353 PTVTPT
+353 
-359 ATPTVTPTATP
+359 
-370 TVTPTAT
+370 
-377 PTVTPT
+377 
-383 ATPTVT
+383 
-389 PTATPTVTPT
+389 
-399 ATPTVTPTA
+399 
-408 TPAGDSLGKPVPTKT
+408 
-423 PTATPTPASDDKGI
+423 
-437 KKVAKTPTKVKVVV
+437 
-451 KKSKKKKKSVTVSWK
+451 
-466 KAANAKGYRIAL
+466 
-478 SKKKNGKYKKVTDT
+478 
-492 KKTKYTF
+492 
-499 KKTKGTY
+499 
-506 YVKLTAY
+506 
-513 VVKSDKA
+513 
-520 TFSKATK
+520 
-527 PVKFKVK
+527 

>member
-1 MTIHSSHHRSL
+1 
-12 YTLLSGIQDFSYV
+12 
-25 IAIPEQKYA
+25 
-34 IREKEGF
+34 
-41 SMKNKKKLLSVLLVF
+41 MKNKKKLLSVLLVF

-77 LRLEQDNQTLVTPV
+77 LRLEQDNKTLVTPV

-104 IGLSTETLTPLH
+104 IDLSTETLTPLH

-138 ASTSQYGLY
+138 ASKSQYGLY
-147 VTGIN
+147 VTGIS

-157 DGSASSDALDGVNWL
+157 DGSASSDALDGVNWG

-215 YFENNTVNTTVSSKT
+215 YFENSTLNTTVSNKT

-243 SPIVKAISNATVV
+243 TPIVKSISNATVV
-256 AAKYENET
+256 AAKYENEA
-264 STATTGNAVTLAQ
+264 STATKDTAVATAQ

-303 DGKHSN
+303 DGKHYN
-309 ISRPYAIVKVLA
+309 ISRPYGIVKVLA

-328 TPTVTPTATPTVTPT
+328 TPTVTPTA
-343 ATPTVTPTAT
+343 A
-353 PTVTPT
+353 
-359 ATPTVTPTATP
+359 
-370 TVTPTAT
+370 
-377 PTVTPT
+377 
-383 ATPTVT
+383 
-389 PTATPTVTPT
+389 
-399 ATPTVTPTA
+399 PTVTPTA

>member
-12 YTLLSGIQDFSYV
+12 YALFSGIQDFSYV

-77 LRLEQDNQTLVTPV
+77 LRLEQDNKTLVTPV
-91 EVTLTDEDKKDYG
+91 EVTLTDADKKDYG
-104 IGLSTETLTPLH
+104 IGLSTKTLTPLH

-138 ASTSQYGLY
+138 ASTSQYGLF
-147 VTGIN
+147 VNGIS
-152 IDGKS
+152 IDGNS
-157 DGSASSDALDGVNWL
+157 DGSASSDALDGVNWG

-215 YFENNTVNTTVSSKT
+215 YFENSTLNTTVSNKT

-237 GYDENY
+237 GHDKSYN
-243 SPIVKAISNATVV
+243 PIVKSISNATVV
-256 AAKYENET
+256 AAKYENEA
-264 STATTGNAVTLAQ
+264 STATTGNAVSLVQ
-277 TDDNGVATLSF
+277 TDENGTATLSF

-309 ISRPYAIVKVLA
+309 ISRPYGIVNVLA
-321 AVTTPTA
+321 AVTAPTATPTVTPTA
-328 TPTVTPTATPTVTPT
+328 APTVTPTATPTVTPT
-343 ATPTVTPTAT
+343 T
-353 PTVTPT
+353 
-359 ATPTVTPTATP
+359 
-370 TVTPTAT
+370 
-377 PTVTPT
+377 
-383 ATPTVT
+383 
-389 PTATPTVTPT
+389 TPTVTPT

-437 KKVAKTPTKVKVVV
+437 KKVAKKPTKVKVVV
-451 KKSKKKKKSVTVSWK
+451 KKS

>member
-1 MTIHSSHHRSL
+1 
-12 YTLLSGIQDFSYV
+12 
-25 IAIPEQKYA
+25 
-34 IREKEGF
+34 
-41 SMKNKKKLLSVLLVF
+41 MKNKKKLLSVLLVF

-353 PTVTPT
+353 P
-359 ATPTVTPTATP
+359 
-370 TVTPTAT
+370 
-377 PTVTPT
+377 
-383 ATPTVT
+383 
-389 PTATPTVTPT
+389 
-399 ATPTVTPTA
+399 
-408 TPAGDSLGKPVPTKT
+408 AGDSLGKPVPTKT

-466 KAANAKGYRIAL
+466 KAANAKGYRILL
-478 SKKKNGKYKKVTDT
+478 SKKKNGKYTKVTDT

-506 YVKLTAY
+506 YVKLKAY
-513 VVKSDKA
+513 VVKSNKS
-520 TFSKATK
+520 TYSKATK

>member
-12 YTLLSGIQDFSYV
+12 YALFSGIQDFSYV

-77 LRLEQDNQTLVTPV
+77 LRLEQDNKTLVTPV
-91 EVTLTDEDKKDYG
+91 EVTLTDADKKDYG
-104 IGLSTETLTPLH
+104 IGLSTKTLTPLH

-138 ASTSQYGLY
+138 ASTSQYGLF
-147 VTGIN
+147 VNGIS
-152 IDGKS
+152 IDGNS
-157 DGSASSDALDGVNWL
+157 DGSASSDALDGVNWG

-183 MGSYSLKNNDAVTIY
+183 MSSYSLKNNDAVTIY

-215 YFENNTVNTTVSSKT
+215 YFENSTLNTTVSNKT

-237 GYDENY
+237 GHDKSYN
-243 SPIVKAISNATVV
+243 PIVKSISNATVV
-256 AAKYENET
+256 AAKYENEA
-264 STATTGNAVTLAQ
+264 STATTGNAVSLVQ
-277 TDDNGVATLSF
+277 TDENGTATLSF

-309 ISRPYAIVKVLA
+309 ISRPYGIVNVLA
-321 AVTTPTA
+321 AVTAPTATPTVTPTA
-328 TPTVTPTATPTVTPT
+328 APTVTPTATPTVTPT
-343 ATPTVTPTAT
+343 T
-353 PTVTPT
+353 
-359 ATPTVTPTATP
+359 
-370 TVTPTAT
+370 
-377 PTVTPT
+377 
-383 ATPTVT
+383 
-389 PTATPTVTPT
+389 TPTVTPT

-437 KKVAKTPTKVKVVV
+437 KKVAKKPTKVKVVV

>member
-1 MTIHSSHHRSL
+1 
-12 YTLLSGIQDFSYV
+12 
-25 IAIPEQKYA
+25 
-34 IREKEGF
+34 
-41 SMKNKKKLLSVLLVF
+41 MKNKKKLLSVLLVF

-77 LRLEQDNQTLVTPV
+77 LRLEQDNKTLVTPV

-138 ASTSQYGLY
+138 ASKSQYGLY
-147 VTGIN
+147 VTGIS

-157 DGSASSDALDGVNWL
+157 DGSASSDALDGVNWG

-215 YFENNTVNTTVSSKT
+215 YFENSTLNTTVSNKT

-243 SPIVKAISNATVV
+243 TPIVKSISNATVV
-256 AAKYENET
+256 AAKYENEA
-264 STATTGNAVTLAQ
+264 STATKDTAVATAQ

-309 ISRPYAIVKVLA
+309 ISRPYGIVKVLA
-321 AVTTPTA
+321 SVTAPTA
-328 TPTVTPTATPTVTPT
+328 TPTVTPTAAPTVTPT
-343 ATPTVTPTAT
+343 T
-353 PTVTPT
+353 
-359 ATPTVTPTATP
+359 
-370 TVTPTAT
+370 
-377 PTVTPT
+377 
-383 ATPTVT
+383 
-389 PTATPTVTPT
+389 
-399 ATPTVTPTA
+399 

-437 KKVAKTPTKVKVVV
+437 KKVAKKPTKVKVVV

>member
-1 MTIHSSHHRSL
+1 
-12 YTLLSGIQDFSYV
+12 
-25 IAIPEQKYA
+25 
-34 IREKEGF
+34 
-41 SMKNKKKLLSVLLVF
+41 MKNKKKLLSVLLVF

-77 LRLEQDNQTLVTPV
+77 LRLEQDNKTLVTPV

-104 IGLSTETLTPLH
+104 IDLSTETLTPLH
-116 ALAKYLTEKKGATTE
+116 ALAKYLTEKTGATTA

-138 ASTSQYGLY
+138 ASKSKYGLY
-147 VTGIN
+147 VTGIS

-157 DGSASSDALDGVNWL
+157 DGSASSDGLDGVNWM
-172 YAVNNTDPGVG
+172 YTVNNTDPGVG

-215 YFENNTVNTTVSSKT
+215 YFENSTMNTTVSNKT

-243 SPIVKAISNATVV
+243 NPIVKSISNATVV
-256 AAKYENET
+256 AAKYENEA
-264 STATTGNAVTLAQ
+264 STATTGNAVSLVQ
-277 TDDNGVATLSF
+277 TDENGTATLSF

-294 VLSAYRLDS
+294 VLSAYRLDN

-309 ISRPYAIVKVLA
+309 ISRPYALVKVLA
-321 AVTTPTA
+321 AVT
-328 TPTVTPTATPTVTPT
+328 
-343 ATPTVTPTAT
+343 
-353 PTVTPT
+353 
-359 ATPTVTPTATP
+359 
-370 TVTPTAT
+370 
-377 PTVTPT
+377 TPT

>member
-1 MTIHSSHHRSL
+1 
-12 YTLLSGIQDFSYV
+12 
-25 IAIPEQKYA
+25 
-34 IREKEGF
+34 
-41 SMKNKKKLLSVLLVF
+41 MKNKKKLLSVLLIF

-77 LRLEQDNQTLVTPV
+77 LRLEQDNKTLVTPV

-138 ASTSQYGLY
+138 ASKSQYGLY
-147 VTGIN
+147 VTGIS

-157 DGSASSDALDGVNWL
+157 DGSASSDALDGVNWG

-215 YFENNTVNTTVSSKT
+215 YFENDTVSTTVSGKA
-230 TVSLKGV
+230 TVTLKGL
-237 GYDENY
+237 GYDKNFVA
-243 SPIVKAISNATVV
+243 SIVKPISNATVV
-256 AAKYENET
+256 AAKYENEA
-264 STATTGNAVTLAQ
+264 STATTGNAVSLVQ
-277 TDDNGVATLSF
+277 TDENGTATLSF

-309 ISRPYAIVKVLA
+309 ISRPYGIVKVLA
-321 AVTTPTA
+321 AVTAPTATPTATPTAAPTA
-328 TPTVTPTATPTVTPT
+328 TPTVTPVPTVTP
-343 ATPTVTPTAT
+343 AP
-353 PTVTPT
+353 
-359 ATPTVTPTATP
+359 
-370 TVTPTAT
+370 
-377 PTVTPT
+377 
-383 ATPTVT
+383 
-389 PTATPTVTPT
+389 
-399 ATPTVTPTA
+399 
-408 TPAGDSLGKPVPTKT
+408 
-423 PTATPTPASDDKGI
+423 PTPASDDKGI

>member
-1 MTIHSSHHRSL
+1 M
-12 YTLLSGIQDFSYV
+12 
-25 IAIPEQKYA
+25 
-34 IREKEGF
+34 
-41 SMKNKKKLLSVLLVF
+41 
-56 VMTVSVFHG
+56 
-65 YAAKAADTVKVT
+65 AD
-77 LRLEQDNQTLVTPV
+77 DC
-91 EVTLTDEDKKDYG
+91 
-104 IGLSTETLTPLH
+104 
-116 ALAKYLTEKKGATTE
+116 
-131 TMKNYIM
+131 
-138 ASTSQYGLY
+138 
-147 VTGIN
+147 
-152 IDGKS
+152 KS
-157 DGSASSDALDGVNWL
+157 DGSASSDALDGVNWG

-215 YFENNTVNTTVSSKT
+215 YFENDTVSTTVSGKA
-230 TVSLKGV
+230 TVTLKGL
-237 GYDENY
+237 GYDKNFVA
-243 SPIVKAISNATVV
+243 SIVKPISNATVV
-256 AAKYENET
+256 AAKYENEA
-264 STATTGNAVTLAQ
+264 STATTGNAVSLVQ
-277 TDDNGVATLSF
+277 TDENGTATLSF

-309 ISRPYAIVKVLA
+309 ISRPYGIVKVLA
-321 AVTTPTA
+321 AVTAPTATPTATPTAAPTA
-328 TPTVTPTATPTVTPT
+328 TPTVTPVPTVTP
-343 ATPTVTPTAT
+343 AP
-353 PTVTPT
+353 
-359 ATPTVTPTATP
+359 
-370 TVTPTAT
+370 
-377 PTVTPT
+377 
-383 ATPTVT
+383 
-389 PTATPTVTPT
+389 
-399 ATPTVTPTA
+399 
-408 TPAGDSLGKPVPTKT
+408 
-423 PTATPTPASDDKGI
+423 PTPASDDKGI

>member
-1 MTIHSSHHRSL
+1 
-12 YTLLSGIQDFSYV
+12 
-25 IAIPEQKYA
+25 
-34 IREKEGF
+34 
-41 SMKNKKKLLSVLLVF
+41 MKNKKKLLSVLLVF

-77 LRLEQDNQTLVTPV
+77 LRLEQDNATLVTPV
-91 EVTLTDEDKKDYG
+91 EVTLTDADKKDYG

-138 ASTSQYGLY
+138 ASESSYGGLY
-147 VTGIN
+147 VNGIS

-157 DGSASSDALDGVNWL
+157 DGSASSDGLDSVYWG
-172 YAVNNTDPGVG
+172 YAVNNTDTGVG

-198 GLWGGG
+198 GLWSA
-204 TWPNNVETNYS
+204 WPDDVETNYS
-215 YFENNTVNTTVSSKT
+215 YFENNTVTTTVSSKT

-237 GYDENY
+237 GHDESYN
-243 SPIVKAISNATVV
+243 PIVKPISKATVV
-256 AAKYENET
+256 AAKYENEA
-264 STATTGNAVTLAQ
+264 STATKDTAVATAQ

-303 DGKHSN
+303 DGKHSS
-309 ISRPYAIVKVLA
+309 ISRPYGIVNVRA
-321 AVTTPTA
+321 AVTAPTA
-328 TPTVTPTATPTVTPT
+328 TPTVTPTA
-343 ATPTVTPTAT
+343 A
-353 PTVTPT
+353 
-359 ATPTVTPTATP
+359 
-370 TVTPTAT
+370 
-377 PTVTPT
+377 
-383 ATPTVT
+383 
-389 PTATPTVTPT
+389 PTVTPT

-437 KKVAKTPTKVKVVV
+437 KKVAKKPTKVKVVV
-451 KKSKKKKKSVTVSWK
+451 KKSKSKKKSVTVSWK

>member
-1 MTIHSSHHRSL
+1 
-12 YTLLSGIQDFSYV
+12 
-25 IAIPEQKYA
+25 
-34 IREKEGF
+34 
-41 SMKNKKKLLSVLLVF
+41 MKNKKKLLSVLLVF

-77 LRLEQDNQTLVTPV
+77 LRLEQDNKTLVTPV

-138 ASTSQYGLY
+138 ASKGQYGLY

-157 DGSASSDALDGVNWL
+157 DGSASSDGLDGVNWM
-172 YAVNNTDPGVG
+172 YTANNTDTGVG

-198 GLWGGG
+198 GIWGGG

-215 YFENNTVNTTVSSKT
+215 YFENNTVTTTISSKT

-243 SPIVKAISNATVV
+243 NPIVKSISNATVV

-321 AVTTPTA
+321 AVTAPTATPTA
-328 TPTVTPTATPTVTPT
+328 TPTAAPTAAPTATPTATPTAAPTATPTATPAATPT
-343 ATPTVTPTAT
+343 ATPTIKPTASPV
-353 PTVTPT
+353 PTVTP
-359 ATPTVTPTATP
+359 AP
-370 TVTPTAT
+370 
-377 PTVTPT
+377 
-383 ATPTVT
+383 
-389 PTATPTVTPT
+389 
-399 ATPTVTPTA
+399 
-408 TPAGDSLGKPVPTKT
+408 
-423 PTATPTPASDDKGI
+423 SDNKDV
-437 KKVAKTPTKVKVVV
+437 KKAAKTPTKVKVVV

-466 KAANAKGYRIAL
+466 KAANAKGYRITL

>member
-12 YTLLSGIQDFSYV
+12 YTLFSGIQDFSYV

-77 LRLEQDNQTLVTPV
+77 LRLEQDNKTLVTPV

-104 IGLSTETLTPLH
+104 IDLSTETLTPLH

-138 ASTSQYGLY
+138 ASKSQYGLY
-147 VTGIN
+147 VTGIS

-157 DGSASSDALDGVNWL
+157 DGSASSDGLDGVNWM
-172 YAVNNTDPGVG
+172 YTVNNTDPGVG

-215 YFENNTVNTTVSSKT
+215 YFENSTVTTTVSNKT

-243 SPIVKAISNATVV
+243 NPIVKSISNATVV
-256 AAKYENET
+256 AAKYENEA

-303 DGKHSN
+303 DDKHSN

-321 AVTTPTA
+321 AVTAPTATPTA
-328 TPTVTPTATPTVTPT
+328 TPTAAPTATPTATPV
-343 ATPTVTPTAT
+343 PTVTPA
-353 PTVTPT
+353 P
-359 ATPTVTPTATP
+359 
-370 TVTPTAT
+370 
-377 PTVTPT
+377 
-383 ATPTVT
+383 
-389 PTATPTVTPT
+389 
-399 ATPTVTPTA
+399 
-408 TPAGDSLGKPVPTKT
+408 
-423 PTATPTPASDDKGI
+423 PTPASDDKGI

>member
-1 MTIHSSHHRSL
+1 
-12 YTLLSGIQDFSYV
+12 
-25 IAIPEQKYA
+25 
-34 IREKEGF
+34 
-41 SMKNKKKLLSVLLVF
+41 MKNKKKLLSVLLVF

-77 LRLEQDNQTLVTPV
+77 LRLEQDNKTLVTPV

-138 ASTSQYGLY
+138 ASKSQYGLY
-147 VTGIN
+147 VTGIS

-157 DGSASSDALDGVNWL
+157 DGSASSDALDGVNWG

-215 YFENNTVNTTVSSKT
+215 YFENSTLNTTVSNKT

-243 SPIVKAISNATVV
+243 TPIVKSISNATVV
-256 AAKYENET
+256 AAKYENEA
-264 STATTGNAVTLAQ
+264 STATKDTAVATAQ

-294 VLSAYRLDS
+294 VLSAYRLGS

-309 ISRPYAIVKVLA
+309 ISRPYGIVKVLA
-321 AVTTPTA
+321 AVTAPTA
-328 TPTVTPTATPTVTPT
+328 TPTVTPTAAPTVTPT
-343 ATPTVTPTAT
+343 T
-353 PTVTPT
+353 
-359 ATPTVTPTATP
+359 
-370 TVTPTAT
+370 
-377 PTVTPT
+377 
-383 ATPTVT
+383 
-389 PTATPTVTPT
+389 
-399 ATPTVTPTA
+399 

-437 KKVAKTPTKVKVVV
+437 KKVAKKPTKVKVVV

-466 KAANAKGYRIAL
+466 KAANAKRYRIAL

>member
-12 YTLLSGIQDFSYV
+12 YALFSGIQDFSYV

-77 LRLEQDNQTLVTPV
+77 LRLEQDNKTLVTPV
-91 EVTLTDEDKKDYG
+91 EVTLTDADKKDYG
-104 IGLSTETLTPLH
+104 IGLSTKTLTPLH

-138 ASTSQYGLY
+138 ASTSQYGLF
-147 VTGIN
+147 VNGIS
-152 IDGKS
+152 IDGNS
-157 DGSASSDALDGVNWL
+157 DGSASSDALDGVNWG

-204 TWPNNVETNYS
+204 TGPNNVETNYS
-215 YFENNTVNTTVSSKT
+215 YFENSTLNTTVSNKT
-230 TVSLKGV
+230 TVSLKGL

-243 SPIVKAISNATVV
+243 NPIVKSISNATVV
-256 AAKYENET
+256 AAKYENEA
-264 STATTGNAVTLAQ
+264 STATTGNAVSLVQ
-277 TDDNGVATLSF
+277 TDENGTATLSF

-309 ISRPYAIVKVLA
+309 ISRPYGIVKVLA

-328 TPTVTPTATPTVTPT
+328 APTVTPTAAPTVTPT
-343 ATPTVTPTAT
+343 AAPI
-353 PTVTPT
+353 
-359 ATPTVTPTATP
+359 
-370 TVTPTAT
+370 
-377 PTVTPT
+377 
-383 ATPTVT
+383 
-389 PTATPTVTPT
+389 
-399 ATPTVTPTA
+399 VTPTA

-437 KKVAKTPTKVKVVV
+437 KKVAKTPTKIKVVV